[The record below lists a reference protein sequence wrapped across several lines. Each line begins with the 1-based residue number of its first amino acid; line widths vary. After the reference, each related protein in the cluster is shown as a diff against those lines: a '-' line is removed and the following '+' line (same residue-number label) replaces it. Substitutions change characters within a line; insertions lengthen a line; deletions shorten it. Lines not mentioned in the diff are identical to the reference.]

1 MSLAADIF
9 LICSWLMAL
18 AWLWLAVTSLRG
30 LRTLPDLTHLSLPP
44 SLPPAP
50 QPNLTVIVPACNEE
64 AAIAATLRSLLASS
78 GLRLQI
84 VAVND
89 RSTDR
94 TAAAMAAVVG
104 ESAASPHSLEVLTVE
119 ALPEGW
125 LGKPHA
131 MALAAATAQADW
143 LLFTDGDVLFAPDA
157 LARALHHAQAAR
169 ADHLIVFPTLLVHSL
184 SERAMQAALQV
195 LATWGVRLWKIS
207 DPRARDFLG
216 VGGFNLIRR
225 DAYQAVGGFESLRM
239 EVLDDVRMG
248 WKLKRA
254 GFRPAVAT
262 GPGLVSIRWLAGA
275 LSVIRLIEKNSFSAT
290 RFQPIL
296 HVLGSLALATLA
308 LLPVADLA
316 AGLLHRQGS
325 LSAAGAG
332 ATSALGILLAYRA
345 HQRLTHAPAWL
356 AIFFPPA
363 IAIVAYAFFLS
374 MVLAVFRGGIIWRGT
389 LYPLKA
395 LRQSAVRW

>member
-1 MSLAADIF
+1 
-9 LICSWLMAL
+9 MAL
-18 AWLWLAVTSLRG
+18 AWVWLAVTSLRG
-30 LRTLPDLTHLSLPP
+30 LRTLPDLTQRPLPP
-44 SLPPAP
+44 DLPPAAEP
-50 QPNLTVIVPACNEE
+50 DLTVVVPACNEE
-64 AAIAATLRSLLASS
+64 AAIAATLRSLLASR

-94 TAAAMAAVVG
+94 TAAEMAAVLAEVG
-104 ESAASPHSLEVLTVE
+104 STPHELVVMTVE

-131 MALAAATAQADW
+131 MALAAARAKADW

-157 LARALHHAQAAR
+157 LARALHHAKAEQ

-184 SERAMQAALQV
+184 PERAMQAALQV
-195 LATWGVRLWKIS
+195 LATWGVRLWKIPA
-207 DPRARDFLG
+207 PRARDFLG

-225 DAYQAVGGFESLRM
+225 EAYQAVGGFESLRM

-254 GFRPAVAT
+254 GFRPAVAL
-262 GPGLVSIRWLAGA
+262 GSGLVSIRWLAGA

-290 RFQPIL
+290 RFQVVL
-296 HVLGSLALATLA
+296 HVLGSFALAAIA

-316 AGLLHRQGS
+316 VGLSYWQGS
-325 LSAAGAG
+325 LLAAAAGAI
-332 ATSALGILLAYRA
+332 SALGILLAYRA
-345 HQRLTHAPAWL
+345 HRQLTCAPAWL
-356 AIFFPPA
+356 AVFFPPA
-363 IAIVAYAFFLS
+363 IAVVAYAFFLS
-374 MVLAVFRGGIIWRGT
+374 MMLALVRGGIIWRGT
-389 LYPLKA
+389 RYPLKA
-395 LRQSAVRW
+395 LREHAGRW

>member
-1 MSLAADIF
+1 
-9 LICSWLMAL
+9 MAL
-18 AWLWLAVTSLRG
+18 AWVWLAVAALRG
-30 LRTLPDLTHLSLPP
+30 LRALPDLTQRPLPP
-44 SLPPAP
+44 DLPPAAESD
-50 QPNLTVIVPACNEE
+50 LTVVVPACNEE
-64 AAIAATLRSLLASS
+64 AAIAATLRSLLATR

-94 TAAAMAAVVG
+94 TAAEMAAVQAEVG
-104 ESAASPHSLEVLTVE
+104 STPHELAIMTVE

-131 MALAAATAQADW
+131 MALAAAHAKADW

-157 LARALHHAQAAR
+157 LARALHHAKAEQ

-184 SERAMQAALQV
+184 PERAMQAALQV

-225 DAYQAVGGFESLRM
+225 EAYEAVGGFESLRM

-254 GFRPAVAT
+254 GFRVRVAY

-290 RFQPIL
+290 RFQPVL
-296 HVLGSLALATLA
+296 HVLGSFTLAAVA

-316 AGLLHRQGS
+316 VGFNHWQGS
-325 LSAAGAG
+325 LLAAAAGAV
-332 ATSALGILLAYRA
+332 SALGILLSYRA
-345 HQRLTHAPAWL
+345 HRQLTHAPAWL
-356 AIFFPPA
+356 AVFFPPA
-363 IAIVAYAFFLS
+363 IAVVAYAFFLS
-374 MVLAVFRGGIIWRGT
+374 MMLALVRGGIIWRGT
-389 LYPLKA
+389 RYRLKA
-395 LRQSAVRW
+395 LREHAGRW